1 MVDFE
6 GHKFPTY
13 SCWDS
18 YLHGIYGNYMELPP
32 IEKRKTHHMKVYRL
46 EWIGE
51 WISLLFLPVALAHG
65 WIRNLVQSSSLKCM
79 ENRYWSIHWNIF
91 KIILKSIILS
101 WFLWPPGFDYAA
113 ELVKKFSITKVS
125 AIVPGGSTG
134 QESIYHGIKKA
145 HELYGDKNIVLI
157 SWCVRPLIDKETI
170 TNCIDVTA
178 KKAMLLPWVLPLR
191 RFS

>member
-1 MVDFE
+1 MDRENGWKRRIWWDCHGWFE

-51 WISLLFLPVALAHG
+51 WISLLFCRWHWHTDEYEISSKAVPWNAWKTGTDLYIG
-65 WIRNLVQSSSLKCM
+65 TFSKSSS
-79 ENRYWSIHWNIF
+79 NRSYY
-91 KIILKSIILS
+91 L
-101 WFLWPPGFDYAA
+101 GFSGRLAW
-113 ELVKKFSITKVS
+113 LCCRTCKKFSITKVS

-134 QESIYHGIKKA
+134 QESIYHGIKKRMNCMEIRTLSWFMMA
-145 HELYGDKNIVLI
+145 YARLLI
-157 SWCVRPLIDKETI
+157 KKPSQ
-170 TNCIDVTA
+170 TA
-178 KKAMLLPWVLPLR
+178 
-191 RFS
+191 